1 MSGKRAMSAALYAR
15 VSTKG
20 QATEDRTSLPD
31 QLRRGREVCAQH
43 GWEVHDEYVDGG
55 ISGEKLDQRP
65 AMMRLLADAEAG
77 HLDVVVAVDLDR
89 LARDEFV
96 FAQVFKTLDRAE
108 VAVHADGNLIDPEN
122 LSQLLTRGIE
132 AVVSA
137 HDRRSLV
144 VKMAKGQRARGLAG
158 GWPGGKPPYGY
169 RLVWPEGSGGGKPL
183 PVVQID
189 QAEADMLRVAVDAIL
204 DEGCSTGQ
212 ACTRLNALGY
222 KTRGGP
228 HGQGGIGGQGGPWGH
243 QNLRR
248 VLASPT
254 LVGELTW

>member
-1 MSGKRAMSAALYAR
+1 M
-15 VSTKG
+15 
-20 QATEDRTSLPD
+20 
-31 QLRRGREVCAQH
+31 
-43 GWEVHDEYVDGG
+43 
-55 ISGEKLDQRP
+55 
-65 AMMRLLADAEAG
+65 
-77 HLDVVVAVDLDR
+77 
-89 LARDEFV
+89 
-96 FAQVFKTLDRAE
+96 
-108 VAVHADGNLIDPEN
+108 
-122 LSQLLTRGIE
+122 
-132 AVVSA
+132 VSA